1 MLPSNPRIHPV
12 KGGVLRDR
20 ITSNWGNGVVSE
32 LYLPQGNTS
41 FSYQN
46 TGPLTFEQR
55 SIEFNDVFGKIYTD
69 FGPYE
74 WFACGHTYD
83 KTKNMPSLLSIDCD
97 SMFAFQVVDEELSTD
112 DFITWQ
118 SIHGTCGNSN
128 GDWLRD
134 PQPVIM
140 VNGSPKTEL
149 VDYFIDYENGRVVFP
164 ASIRGITELSA
175 QANSG
180 SSTITVTSSQG
191 FEAGDCMTIGGENPA
206 DAEICSVSEVIDST
220 TIALGEVLLRTH
232 DSGSS
237 VVENPPSVR
246 VTYRYI
252 EQHNSK
258 QRQNL
263 VTPND
268 PNSGMATGFVEVAE
282 KMSGSYGIIRVKNP
296 AFLNWDDDDL
306 DSWILDGAGVGS
318 VSKVQSS
325 LFGNQ
330 SVQLNATANT
340 GWKYLKKTIN
350 ATTSGDLILSCWV
363 NTAAKARIEII
374 PSDGQGVYTILDVSA
389 GQPMTPFSGK
399 WVRLETMCH
408 GSAPFEIRLYAQ
420 ASANDAGVARFD
432 GVYLTEI

>member
-1 MLPSNPRIHPV
+1 MLPSNPRMHPV
-12 KGGVLRDR
+12 KGGALRDR

-32 LYLPQGNTS
+32 LYLPQSHTS

-46 TGPLTFEQR
+46 VGPLTFEQR
-55 SIEFNDVFGKIYTD
+55 SIEFNDVFGKCYPD

-83 KTKNMPSLLSIDCD
+83 ATLNMPSLLSIDCD
-97 SMFAFQVVDEELSTD
+97 TMLAFMVVDEELSTD
-112 DFITWQ
+112 DFTTWQ

-134 PQPVIM
+134 PQPVIT
-140 VNGSPKTEL
+140 VNGMVKTED
-149 VDYFIDYENGRVVFP
+149 VDFNINYENGRVIFP
-164 ASIRGITELSA
+164 TSIRGSTELAA
-175 QANSG
+175 QAESG
-180 SSTITVTSSQG
+180 SSTISVTSSEG
-191 FEAGDCMTIGGENPA
+191 FEAGDCLTIGGESPA
-206 DAEICSVSEVIDST
+206 NAEICSVSEIVNST
-220 TIALGEVLLRTH
+220 TIALGEVLSRTH
-232 DSGSS
+232 ESGET

-246 VTYRYI
+246 ATYRYI

-263 VTPND
+263 TTPND
-268 PNSGMATGFVEVAE
+268 PNSGMAVGFVEVAE
-282 KMSGSYGIIRVKNP
+282 KMSGTYGILRMKNP
-296 AFLNWDDDDL
+296 AFLNWDDNAL

-318 VSKVQSS
+318 VARVQNS

-330 SVQLNATANT
+330 SVQLTATANT
-340 GWKYLKKTIN
+340 GWKYLKQTIN
-350 ATTSGDLILSCWV
+350 CTTPGDVILSCWV
-363 NTAAKARIEII
+363 NTASKAKIEII
-374 PSDGQGVYTILDVSA
+374 PTDGQSAYTILDVTT
-389 GQPMTPFSGK
+389 GQPMAPFSGK
-399 WVRLETMCH
+399 WVRLEVMCH